1 MIFYLI
7 SNSFSPTTL
16 ETQGV
21 LLRAKMEW
29 LLIENNKSQRW
40 RHMWVEFVVGSP
52 PCFERFFSRYSRFL
66 LSTKTNIF
74 KFQLDHES
82 GRQRTSLWMC
92 YLQIITYY
100 LYLFIYPLYFFLPS
114 QHVSHFCVFLHTD
127 SRFFACFLFCFSG
140 LVLKASFFADFSLMV
155 CLTDWCSFW
164 FGVRDFFPLQK
175 IIWEMVLNV
184 HVNQERWFH
193 ILYIPVGDHV
203 QLSYECVKNT
213 FCWKQVFFCSYIML
227 RRCYNSTF
235 FKALTND

>member
-1 MIFYLI
+1 
-7 SNSFSPTTL
+7 
-16 ETQGV
+16 
-21 LLRAKMEW
+21 MEW

-40 RHMWVEFVVGSP
+40 RHMWVEFVVGSL
-52 PCFERFFSRYSRFL
+52 PCFERFFSRYSGFP
-66 LSTKTNIF
+66 LSSKTNIF
-74 KFQLDHES
+74 KFQLDQES

-155 CLTDWCSFW
+155 CLTDWWSFW
-164 FGVRDFFPLQK
+164 FGVRDFFPLQE

-213 FCWKQVFFCSYIML
+213 FCWKQVFFLLIYYAKEVL
-227 RRCYNSTF
+227 
-235 FKALTND
+235 

>member
-1 MIFYLI
+1 MI

-21 LLRAKMEW
+21 SLRAKMEW

-40 RHMWVEFVVGSP
+40 RHMWVEFVVGSL
-52 PCFERFFSRYSRFL
+52 PCFERFFSRYSGFP
-66 LSTKTNIF
+66 LSKTNIF
-74 KFQLDHES
+74 KFQLDQES

-127 SRFFACFLFCFSG
+127 NRFFACFLFCFSG
-140 LVLKASFFADFSLMV
+140 LVLKTSFFADFSLMV

-164 FGVRDFFPLQK
+164 FRVRNFFPLQK
-175 IIWEMVLNV
+175 IIWEMGINV

-193 ILYIPVGDHV
+193 ILNIPVGDYG
-203 QLSYECVKNT
+203 QLSYECVKHT
-213 FCWKQVFFCSYIML
+213 FCWKQVFFAHILCLGGIIGVFSKL
-227 RRCYNSTF
+227 
-235 FKALTND
+235 